1 MGKAEEARTA
11 LAKPVRK
18 IIATKMPNL
27 DKGQQFA
34 GDWVDWLHCQILC
47 HEAEASLNKGT
58 EAGIRSQV
66 GSNQAESR
74 PLRRDS

>member
-11 LAKPVRK
+11 LASARKK

-47 HEAEASLNKGT
+47 HEAEAAAEQGDR
-58 EAGIRSQV
+58 AGIRSQV